1 MPELEKA
8 LLADLDPDF
17 GRLKSYRAAGH
28 MAVHH
33 TPPWLHF
40 HSKFSIRLEVGT
52 SDFELHKRGAPEQST
67 WLGRNAIRET
77 RGLLRRL

>member
-28 MAVHH
+28 MAV
-33 TPPWLHF
+33 PF
-40 HSKFSIRLEVGT
+40 EVLDPFG
-52 SDFELHKRGAPEQST
+52 SRDFGF
-67 WLGRNAIRET
+67 
-77 RGLLRRL
+77 